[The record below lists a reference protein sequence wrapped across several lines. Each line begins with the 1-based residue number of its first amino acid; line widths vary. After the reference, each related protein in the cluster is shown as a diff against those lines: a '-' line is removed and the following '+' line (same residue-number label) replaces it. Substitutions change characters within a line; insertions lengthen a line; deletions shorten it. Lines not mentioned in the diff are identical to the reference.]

1 MSKIDVCA
9 VPPTV
14 AEPLPAVSA
23 TPGMR
28 LLRNWTLKPRQ
39 REQPSPEERAQI
51 APTAAALNAALTPA
65 TPQQIAGLIEELVW
79 HYPNPERPDAA
90 RHALAKDW
98 LRDLGH
104 LPEDIL
110 GAACTAWR
118 RAPNVFAPTPG
129 QLLALANPIF
139 ETRRFWA
146 RRAVELAGGTEPA
159 RKDQA

>member
-1 MSKIDVCA
+1 M
-9 VPPTV
+9 
-14 AEPLPAVSA
+14 
-23 TPGMR
+23 
-28 LLRNWTLKPRQ
+28 
-39 REQPSPEERAQI
+39 
-51 APTAAALNAALTPA
+51 TPA

-79 HYPNPERPDAA
+79 HYPNPDRPDAA
-90 RHALAKDW
+90 RRALAKDW

-110 GAACTAWR
+110 EAACTAWR

-146 RRAVELAGGTEPA
+146 RRATELAGCASPA
-159 RKDQA
+159 PISTPPRKERA